1 MFANRENNLSH
12 EYRLVKFTKATKCV
26 LLPIQSTKPHLV
38 MALLSDL
45 T

>member
-1 MFANRENNLSH
+1 MFANRENNL
-12 EYRLVKFTKATKCV
+12 RLVKFTKATKCV